1 MNSNIS
7 NLEKKIGINFKNK
20 KLLLRS
26 LTHKSYNISDNNE
39 KLEFLGDRVL
49 GLIISKTLFE
59 IFPNDT
65 EGMLDKKLASL
76 VNKKQCFQV
85 SKIFNLQNYINIGN
99 KKIKNN
105 KIEDKILSDSCEA
118 LIGAIYLDQG
128 MKITEDFII
137 KFWKKYLNTNTKYQI
152 DSKTKLQE
160 YSLKKFKILPK
171 YKLLSNTG
179 PRHDPLFK
187 IGVSVNNSS
196 YIYAKGKSK
205 KETEQKAATL
215 LLKKIGIK

>member
-1 MNSNIS
+1 MNNNIS

-20 KLLLRS
+20 KLLLTS
-26 LTHKSYNISDNNE
+26 LTHKSYNTLDNNE

-49 GLIISKTLFE
+49 GLIISKKLFD

-76 VNKKQCFQV
+76 VNKKQCYQI
-85 SKIFNLQNYINIGN
+85 SKIFNLQNYIKIGN
-99 KKIKNN
+99 KKTKNN

-128 MKITEDFII
+128 FNITEEFIV
-137 KFWKKYLNTNTKYQI
+137 KFWKKYLNINTKYQI

-160 YSLKKFKILPK
+160 YSLKKYKILPK

-187 IGVSVNNSS
+187 IGVTINNAPFV
-196 YIYAKGKSK
+196 YAKGKSK